1 MLERINKSSDIR
13 ALSEPELKTLSEE
26 IRQFLLEKVSKS
38 GGHLGSNLGAVEL
51 TLALHLCMEFPKDKL
66 IFDVGHQCYTHKIL
80 TGRRDRFDSLRQEGG
95 LSGFPKRDESDCDV
109 WNSGHASNSISAA
122 LGMAYARDL
131 KKSDE
136 KIAVVIGDGALTGG
150 QVYEALNNAAKLTTP
165 LLIVLNDNEMSISKN
180 VGGMSDNLEHL
191 RTSKRY
197 TAAKAKTKAGLA
209 KLPGGNA
216 LIRFIQKLKHLF
228 KSLRITNMV
237 FEDLGI
243 TYLGPVDGHDITA
256 MKARFREAFNYPGP
270 VIVHVITKK
279 GKGYLP
285 SETNPAMFHGVGAF
299 DIKSGLPVSNHELTW
314 TDVFGRSLVE
324 SAAKDERICA
334 ITAAMTSG
342 TGLCDFAQKY
352 KDRFFDVGIAEEH
365 AVTFAA
371 GLAAGGMVPVVA
383 IYSSFLQ
390 RAYDQI
396 LEDVCL
402 QKLHV
407 IFAIDRAGF
416 VSGDGDTHQ
425 GVYDIDYLRSMPG
438 IVELAPSN
446 EAELIAMFSWA
457 LNYDGPVAIRYPR
470 GKVSTTDYSEC
481 GKVSTIEYK
490 KCEVLK
496 RVPDELKKDAYA
508 CVGLGAGMEK
518 AYESYRSHLAKNEN
532 AALINARFVDFDGF
546 NELSNDYLRVEY
558 YVDRV

>member
-1 MLERINKSSDIR
+1 MLESINKSSDIR
-13 ALSEPELKTLSEE
+13 ALGEAELKTLSEE

-51 TLALHLCMEFPKDKL
+51 TLALHLCMDFPKDKL
-66 IFDVGHQCYTHKIL
+66 VFDVGHQCYTHKLL
-80 TGRRDRFDSLRQEGG
+80 TGRKEGFDKLRQAGG
-95 LSGFPKRDESDCDV
+95 MAGFPKREESEADV

-122 LGMAYARDL
+122 LGLAYARDL
-131 KKSDE
+131 KKTDE

-197 TAAKAKTKAGLA
+197 TAAKAKTKARLA

-216 LIRFIQKLKHLF
+216 LIRFIQKIKHLF

-256 MKARFREAFNYPGP
+256 MKARFKEAFSYPGP

-279 GKGYLP
+279 GKGYMP
-285 SETNPAMFHGVGAF
+285 AETNPAMFHGVGEF
-299 DIKSGLPVSNHELTW
+299 DIKTGLPVGNYVTTW
-314 TDVFGRSLVE
+314 TDVFGRSLCE
-324 SAAKDERICA
+324 LAKSNEKVCA

-342 TGLCDFAQKY
+342 TGLSDFSVSF

-407 IFAIDRAGF
+407 VFAIDRAGY
-416 VSGDGDTHQ
+416 VSGDGETHQ
-425 GVYDIDYLRSMPG
+425 GVYDIEFLKSMPG
-438 IVELAPSN
+438 IIELAPSTDV
-446 EAELIAMFSWA
+446 ELRKMLDWA
-457 LNYDGPVAIRYPR
+457 INVYDGPVAIRYPR
-470 GKVSTTDYSEC
+470 GAANTSLYSDGDFKEL
-481 GKVSTIEYK
+481 ELK
-490 KCEVLK
+490 KCELIHPVAVEDRK
-496 RVPDELKKDAYA
+496 RAIC

-518 AYESYRSHLAKNEN
+518 AYESYKAHLAKNEPC
-532 AALINARFVDFDGF
+532 ALINARFVEFDGF
-546 NELSNDYLRVEY
+546 NELSDDYLRVEY
-558 YVDRV
+558 YIDRV